1 MTTITFIEASGRK
14 VEATVTGETT
24 LMELAVAHDVEG
36 VLADCGGACVCA
48 TCHCQLDA
56 SYSDTL
62 GGPGPIEAMML
73 NELLNVSEP
82 SRLACQIDLN
92 AELDGLV
99 VTIPPVEYL

>member
-1 MTTITFIEASGRK
+1 MTTITFIEPSGRK
-14 VEATVTGETT
+14 IAATVDGETT

-56 SYSDTL
+56 NYSDTL
-62 GGPGPIEAMML
+62 GEPGPGEIMML
-73 NELLNVSEP
+73 DELLNVSQQ

-99 VTIPPVEYL
+99 VTIPPVEHL

>member
-1 MTTITFIEASGRK
+1 MTSIRFIEATGREI
-14 VEATVTGETT
+14 VATVEGETS
-24 LMELAVAHDVEG
+24 LMELAVAHGVEG

-62 GGPGPIEAMML
+62 GEPGPGESML
-73 NELLNVSEP
+73 LAELLTVNDQ

-92 AELDGLV
+92 SDLDGLV
-99 VTIPPVEYL
+99 VTIPPTE

>member
-1 MTTITFIEASGRK
+1 MTTITFLEASGRK
-14 VEATVTGETT
+14 IAATVDGETT

-62 GGPGPIEAMML
+62 GEPGPGEIMML
-73 NELLNVSEP
+73 DELLNVSQQ

-99 VTIPPVEYL
+99 VTIPPVEHL

>member
-14 VEATVTGETT
+14 VAATVDTETT
-24 LMELAVAHDVEG
+24 LMELALAHNVEG

-62 GGPGPIEAMML
+62 GEPGPGEAMML
-73 NELLNVSEP
+73 DELLNVSEQ

-92 AELDGLV
+92 AELDGLA
-99 VTIPPVEYL
+99 VTIPHVE

>member
-14 VEATVTGETT
+14 IAATVDGETT
-24 LMELAVAHDVEG
+24 LMELAVAHNVEG

-48 TCHCQLDA
+48 TCHCQLDG

-62 GGPGPIEAMML
+62 GEPGPGETMML
-73 NELLNVSEP
+73 DELLNVSQQ

-99 VTIPPVEYL
+99 VTIPPVE

>member
-1 MTTITFIEASGRK
+1 MTTITFMEASGRK
-14 VEATVTGETT
+14 VEATVVGETT

-62 GGPGPIEAMML
+62 GEPGPGEAMML
-73 NELLNVSEP
+73 DELLNVSGQ

-99 VTIPPVEYL
+99 VTIPPVE